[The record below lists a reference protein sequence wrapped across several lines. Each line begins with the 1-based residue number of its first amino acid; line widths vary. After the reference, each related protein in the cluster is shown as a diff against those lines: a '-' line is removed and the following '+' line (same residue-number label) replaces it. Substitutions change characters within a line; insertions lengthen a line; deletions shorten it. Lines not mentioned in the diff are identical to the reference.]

1 MLDYEGY
8 EEEFLKEGLQEIDE
22 DANQVYDTI
31 MDLSSK
37 LNKMVIKEYTNN
49 DMQKKTK

>member
-22 DANQVYDTI
+22 DAN
-31 MDLSSK
+31 
-37 LNKMVIKEYTNN
+37 
-49 DMQKKTK
+49 